1 MATTTVRRTPKAP
14 KVPKPRPL
22 ARRAAWKALQA
33 HYKTIRETHL
43 RTLFEQDSRRGERMT
58 IEGAGLF
65 LDYSKNRV
73 TDETLSLLL
82 QLAQESG
89 LGQRIMAM
97 FGGDKINITE
107 NRAVLH
113 VALRAPR
120 DATILVDGKNVVPEV
135 HAVLDKMAG
144 FADRVRSGE

>member
-65 LDYSKNRV
+65 LDYSKNRIIDQ
-73 TDETLSLLL
+73 TIKLLL
-82 QLAQESG
+82 QLANVSCLRE
-89 LGQRIMAM
+89 RIDAM
-97 FGGDKINITE
+97 FAYST
-107 NRAVLH
+107 
-113 VALRAPR
+113 VALTSVHLKSSPHDDPGQPPR
-120 DATILVDGKNVVPEV
+120 LRPTPPPRPTPRGRHGD
-135 HAVLDKMAG
+135 
-144 FADRVRSGE
+144 